1 MMKQVVTAD
10 VTCLSSLI
18 EQPLEA
24 RAVDQHDNGPSYR
37 RRGGRRGSSLRGS
50 VWITYAVAAKFAENS
65 LEWPKIIYP
74 DARFRSYVG

>member
-1 MMKQVVTAD
+1 MMKQVMTAD

-37 RRGGRRGSSLRGS
+37 RRGSSLRGS